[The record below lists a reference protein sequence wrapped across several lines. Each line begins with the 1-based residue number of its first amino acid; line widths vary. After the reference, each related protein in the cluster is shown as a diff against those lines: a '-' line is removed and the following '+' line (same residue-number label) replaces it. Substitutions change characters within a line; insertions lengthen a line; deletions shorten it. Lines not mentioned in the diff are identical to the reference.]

1 MQTAAEQ
8 TTKMDQTLQWTA
20 PEVLKP
26 LPFAKLIP
34 LMQAAVNAAPRRTDL
49 QLKLAKAYFHTDR
62 MADLIDLLAPALHH
76 ESTDAEA
83 LFYLGRAYLS
93 IQNDQLAIEALSR
106 AASQGI
112 IHAFGFLA
120 EAFERLGRHDG
131 ALKASLDGLFLSPT
145 DYKAFGMATRA
156 LLMRREKSR
165 LWDLC
170 TDLNNRGAWAA
181 YVPSAMALVANTL
194 AAEDQVMRLI
204 DPPAWFSARR
214 LDVTKD
220 FNQALAAELLAQ
232 MPPSPLPST
241 QATVGTGRRIDQLQ
255 VVAGPL
261 ATQLLSNIKDA
272 VENYFAERSTL
283 THHPMIAQRPH
294 SITLHPWAL
303 AVQGD
308 GHETWHIHPSGW
320 ISGVYYV
327 QVPQI
332 NVAPATEA
340 GAIEFGPYQ
349 FGSKAKSS
357 AWPRWMVK
365 PEEGTLLLFPSYYA
379 HRTYPTGVEDF
390 RICVAFDIVPS

>member
-62 MADLIDLLAPALHH
+62 MADLIDLLAPALHL

-272 VENYFAERSTL
+272 VEDYFAERSTL

-303 AVQGD
+303 AVQGEVKRLVEEAHAGGRIARATGNSYFTELYGGLAPRLVPRARLDLFKNDPD
-308 GHETWHIHPSGW
+308 GKIAYLQRIQQEHD
-320 ISGVYYV
+320 
-327 QVPQI
+327 QI
-332 NVAPATEA
+332 YQ
-340 GAIEFGPYQ
+340 AIGR
-349 FGSKAKSS
+349 GDSD
-357 AWPRWMVK
+357 PRLK
-365 PEEGTLLLFPSYYA
+365 
-379 HRTYPTGVEDF
+379 
-390 RICVAFDIVPS
+390 